1 MKIIKC
7 VDSLA
12 VYNHPKPNTQ
22 QQQRLY
28 AGNGY
33 FKNGQYYYQVYNDE
47 FKYSQ
52 FYLIDKQV
60 YRQVIK
66 LPINFSGDKT
76 TSLLNDEGKQPNL
89 PEFFLDT
96 ITEKHVFPCNIINN
110 KFTASLRNYPEKR
123 DKSLVIFDLGSQQSK
138 SMPSYSLF
146 NRIVNNALYSMEDRD
161 RTLLKRDFNLNTVWQ
176 YNIDSPASF
185 LSLEYAFVDD
195 GLFITFIGPA
205 ETNAQVINGIAEEG
219 FSGGELM
226 GFNDVDGSVAWRLT
240 IPNAVDAIKQVGQQ
254 VIIASL
260 AQVLIVDSQTG
271 KIEHT
276 IETAT
281 ATPTYRELAINLHVD
296 EQYIYYTNAAE
307 NSLFIYNASTYQQV
321 KKIAIPEGYNIRGCS
336 VTDKLTGKHYF
347 SVRNRSQ
354 YVARSALLELD
365 PNNLTDEITL
375 EPEPEHTIELVPS
388 ADNENELELE
398 ITLNCASLDDALR
411 FGEIY
416 TRDYAQWHSHAAV
429 SRTFAG
435 REANPNFNGIVRFIY
450 SGSEKSADVVKE
462 HLAIM
467 EKRFARWIDGEG
479 FYAQPSTSNKN
490 ELTRLI
496 AEYQQ
501 THIGKC

>member
-1 MKIIKC
+1 
-7 VDSLA
+7 
-12 VYNHPKPNTQ
+12 
-22 QQQRLY
+22 
-28 AGNGY
+28 
-33 FKNGQYYYQVYNDE
+33 
-47 FKYSQ
+47 
-52 FYLIDKQV
+52 
-60 YRQVIK
+60 
-66 LPINFSGDKT
+66 
-76 TSLLNDEGKQPNL
+76 
-89 PEFFLDT
+89 
-96 ITEKHVFPCNIINN
+96 
-110 KFTASLRNYPEKR
+110 
-123 DKSLVIFDLGSQQSK
+123 
-138 SMPSYSLF
+138 
-146 NRIVNNALYSMEDRD
+146 
-161 RTLLKRDFNLNTVWQ
+161 
-176 YNIDSPASF
+176 
-185 LSLEYAFVDD
+185 
-195 GLFITFIGPA
+195 
-205 ETNAQVINGIAEEG
+205 
-219 FSGGELM
+219 
-226 GFNDVDGSVAWRLT
+226 
-240 IPNAVDAIKQVGQQ
+240 
-254 VIIASL
+254 
-260 AQVLIVDSQTG
+260 
-271 KIEHT
+271 
-276 IETAT
+276 
-281 ATPTYRELAINLHVD
+281 
-296 EQYIYYTNAAE
+296 
-307 NSLFIYNASTYQQV
+307 LFIYNASTYQLV
-321 KKIAIPEGYNIRGCS
+321 NKLVAPKGYNIRGCS
-336 VTDKLTGKHYF
+336 FTDKLTGKHYF

-375 EPEPEHTIELVPS
+375 EQDPEHTIELVPS

>member
-1 MKIIKC
+1 
-7 VDSLA
+7 
-12 VYNHPKPNTQ
+12 
-22 QQQRLY
+22 
-28 AGNGY
+28 
-33 FKNGQYYYQVYNDE
+33 
-47 FKYSQ
+47 
-52 FYLIDKQV
+52 
-60 YRQVIK
+60 
-66 LPINFSGDKT
+66 
-76 TSLLNDEGKQPNL
+76 
-89 PEFFLDT
+89 
-96 ITEKHVFPCNIINN
+96 
-110 KFTASLRNYPEKR
+110 
-123 DKSLVIFDLGSQQSK
+123 
-138 SMPSYSLF
+138 
-146 NRIVNNALYSMEDRD
+146 
-161 RTLLKRDFNLNTVWQ
+161 
-176 YNIDSPASF
+176 
-185 LSLEYAFVDD
+185 
-195 GLFITFIGPA
+195 
-205 ETNAQVINGIAEEG
+205 
-219 FSGGELM
+219 M

-240 IPNAVDAIKQVGQQ
+240 IPNAVDAIKQVGKQL
-254 VIIASL
+254 IIASL
-260 AQVLIVDSQTG
+260 AKVLIVNTQTG
-271 KIEHT
+271 KVEHT
-276 IETAT
+276 IETGA
-281 ATPTYRELAINLHVD
+281 ATPTYRVSAINLHVD

-375 EPEPEHTIELVPS
+375 EQEPEHTIELVPS

-479 FYAQPSTSNKN
+479 FYAQSSTSNKN